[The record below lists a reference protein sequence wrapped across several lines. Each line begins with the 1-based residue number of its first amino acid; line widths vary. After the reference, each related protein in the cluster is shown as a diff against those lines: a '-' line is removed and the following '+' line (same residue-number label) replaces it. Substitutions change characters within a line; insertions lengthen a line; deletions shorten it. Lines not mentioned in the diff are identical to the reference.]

1 MLRAARGV
9 GLPWSTRDGVKFQT
23 QDQVTSQLYLTA
35 LVVESEHLLT
45 YPAIHIWNQH
55 RAATVAPY
63 AGQTQSN
70 HTPQWEPIDL
80 PEPPPPPPPP
90 PPIP

>member
-1 MLRAARGV
+1 VPPVTHLRRVVGCVALLAA
-9 GLPWSTRDGVKFQT
+9 WAC
-23 QDQVTSQLYLTA
+23 QLYLTA

-63 AGQTQSN
+63 TGQTQSN

-90 PPIP
+90 PPIQ